1 LRKPR
6 DPPERWVA
14 GSVNNK
20 KQRAVRQMKPQ
31 WTGAMALAVSAVAAV
46 ALAHNGATGVVLERM
61 NGMTA
66 MRDTVAELAPMMQ
79 GTVPYDTFIVSEG
92 ASVIAGHAGETMLS
106 LFPEGSLE
114 GVTYA
119 RPEIWSDWQDFAA
132 LAEELKTYAD
142 ALAVAAPNGLAPAL
156 PPPGDMAGMDHSA
169 MVMDPAPEA
178 EGFTVAEL
186 MGYGERTPE
195 VEVARGT
202 SDPATLAFDLST
214 LAADDLFTRI
224 SATCSSCHSQFRA
237 GRN

>member
-1 LRKPR
+1 
-6 DPPERWVA
+6 
-14 GSVNNK
+14 
-20 KQRAVRQMKPQ
+20 MKPQ
-31 WTGAMALAVSAVAAV
+31 WTGALALAASAVAAV

-79 GTVPYDTFIVSEG
+79 GTAPYDTFIVSEG

-132 LAEELKTYAD
+132 LAGELKTYAD
-142 ALAVAAPNGLAPAL
+142 ALAVAAPNGLEKAL
-156 PPPGDMAGMDHSA
+156 PPADDMAGMDHSA
-169 MVMDPAPEA
+169 MTMTPAPEVK

-186 MGYGERTPE
+186 MGYGERTQE
-195 VEVARGT
+195 LQVARGT
-202 SDPATLAFDLST
+202 SDPATLAFDLTT
-214 LAADDLFTRI
+214 LAADDLFTQI
-224 SATCSSCHSQFRA
+224 SATCSSCHSQYRA

>member
-1 LRKPR
+1 
-6 DPPERWVA
+6 
-14 GSVNNK
+14 
-20 KQRAVRQMKPQ
+20 MKPQ
-31 WTGAMALAVSAVAAV
+31 WTGALALAASAVAAV

-142 ALAVAAPNGLAPAL
+142 ALAVAAPNGLEPAL

-169 MVMDPAPEA
+169 MAMTPAPQGD
-178 EGFTVAEL
+178 EGFTIAEL
-186 MGYGERTPE
+186 MGYGERPPE
-195 VEVARGT
+195 VQVARGT
-202 SDPATLAFDLST
+202 SDPAT

>member
-1 LRKPR
+1 
-6 DPPERWVA
+6 
-14 GSVNNK
+14 
-20 KQRAVRQMKPQ
+20 MKPQ
-31 WTGAMALAVSAVAAV
+31 WTGAMALAASAVAAV
-46 ALAHNGATGVVLERM
+46 AVAHNGATGVVLERM

-114 GVTYA
+114 GATYA
-119 RPEIWSDWQDFAA
+119 KPEIWSDWQDFAA

-142 ALAVAAPNGLAPAL
+142 ALAVAAPNGLEPAPSD
-156 PPPGDMAGMDHSA
+156 DMAGIDNATMA
-169 MVMDPAPEA
+169 MTPEPEA
-178 EGFTVAEL
+178 EESFTVAEL

-195 VEVARGT
+195 VQVSRGT
-202 SDPATLAFDLST
+202 SDPAALAFDLTT

>member
-1 LRKPR
+1 
-6 DPPERWVA
+6 
-14 GSVNNK
+14 
-20 KQRAVRQMKPQ
+20 MKPQ
-31 WTGAMALAVSAVAAV
+31 STGALALAASAVAAV

-92 ASVIAGHAGETMLS
+92 ASVIASHAGETMMS

-119 RPEIWSDWQDFAA
+119 RPEIWSEWQEFAA

-142 ALAVAAPNGLAPAL
+142 ALTVAAPNGLEPAP

-169 MVMDPAPEA
+169 MAMAPEHGTSR
-178 EGFTVAEL
+178 GFTVAEL
-186 MGYGERTPE
+186 MGYGGKPLDTP
-195 VEVARGT
+195 VPRGT
-202 SDPATLAFDLST
+202 LDLSTLAVDLTT
-214 LAADDLFTRI
+214 LAADDLFIRI
-224 SATCSSCHSQFRA
+224 SGTCSSCHARFRA

>member
-1 LRKPR
+1 
-6 DPPERWVA
+6 
-14 GSVNNK
+14 
-20 KQRAVRQMKPQ
+20 
-31 WTGAMALAVSAVAAV
+31 MALAASAVAAV

-79 GTVPYDTFIVSEG
+79 GTIPYDTFIVSEG

-114 GVTYA
+114 GATYA

-142 ALAVAAPNGLAPAL
+142 ALAVAAPNGLEPAL

-169 MVMDPAPEA
+169 MAMTPAPQVN
-178 EGFTVAEL
+178 EGFTIAEL
-186 MGYGERTPE
+186 MGYGERPPE
-195 VEVARGT
+195 VQVSRGT
-202 SDPATLAFDLST
+202 SDPATLAFDLTT

-224 SATCSSCHSQFRA
+224 SGTCSSCHSQFRA